1 MSNVMKHIKEFG
13 QFINEEYVVY
23 KRRKGEDGGEEAG
36 RYDSKSLAN
45 KMKDKANQVANNDW
59 YVLEE
64 GLMGDVH
71 QLVKDTKTVQEFVKR
86 FFAEYGD
93 KIKRDRDSEEWVK
106 GLYADAKNESLELN
120 EADAFDALAGELSGT
135 VYDAYSDGK
144 TISAYYT
151 PFIWPDGVPVLKYMS
166 RSGKKTVKLPKQFK
180 IVEDENN
187 GWWYFKVGNTW
198 YGIDQDDYGTP
209 PFEY

>member
-1 MSNVMKHIKEFG
+1 MKHIKEFS

-23 KRRKGEDGGEEAG
+23 KRRKGEDSSEETG

-64 GLMGDVH
+64 GIMGDVH
-71 QLVKDTKTVQEFVKR
+71 QLIKDTKTVQEFVKR

-106 GLYADAKNESLELN
+106 GLYSDAQNEGLKLN
-120 EADAFDALAGELSGT
+120 
-135 VYDAYSDGK
+135 
-144 TISAYYT
+144 
-151 PFIWPDGVPVLKYMS
+151 
-166 RSGKKTVKLPKQFK
+166 
-180 IVEDENN
+180 
-187 GWWYFKVGNTW
+187 
-198 YGIDQDDYGTP
+198 
-209 PFEY
+209 

>member
-1 MSNVMKHIKEFG
+1 MKHIKEFG

-120 EADAFDALAGELSGT
+120 EDVHQLLADDITDAEVFDA
-135 VYDAYSDGK
+135 VSDGRSVKARSTTK
-144 TISAYYT
+144 T
-151 PFIWPDGVPVLKYMS
+151 WDDGVPVLKYIS
-166 RSGKKTVKLPKQFK
+166 RSSKSNVKLPKEFK
-180 IVEDENN
+180 VVDDTKY

>member
-1 MSNVMKHIKEFG
+1 MKHIKEFS

-23 KRRKGEDGGEEAG
+23 KRRKGEDSSEETG

-64 GLMGDVH
+64 GIMGDVH
-71 QLVKDTKTVQEFVKR
+71 QLIKDTKTVQEFVKR

-106 GLYADAKNESLELN
+106 GLYSDAQNEGLKLN
-120 EADAFDALAGELSGT
+120 EDVYTAGGTLRSTTSGMALT
-135 VYDAYSDGK
+135 K
-144 TISAYYT
+144 TT
-151 PFIWPDGVPVLKYMS
+151 TGPL
-166 RSGKKTVKLPKQFK
+166 RSNIKK
-180 IVEDENN
+180 NN
-187 GWWYFKVGNTW
+187 
-198 YGIDQDDYGTP
+198 
-209 PFEY
+209 

>member
-1 MSNVMKHIKEFG
+1 MKHIKEFS

-23 KRRKGEDGGEEAG
+23 KRRKGEDRGEEAG

-45 KMKDKANQVANNDW
+45 KMKDKANKVANNDW

-71 QLVKDTKTVQEFVKR
+71 QLIKDAKTVQEFVKR

-120 EADAFDALAGELSGT
+120 EADAFDALAGEISGT
-135 VYDAYSDGK
+135 VYDAHSDGNTIQAYHTNK
-144 TISAYYT
+144 T
-151 PFIWPDGVPVLKYMS
+151 WDDGTPVLKAIA
-166 RSGKKTVKLPKQFK
+166 RSDQKSVKLPKQFK
-180 IVEDENN
+180 MVEDDEY
-187 GWWYFKVGNTW
+187 GWWYFKVGNRW
-198 YGIDQDDYGTP
+198 YGIDQSDWGTP

>member
-1 MSNVMKHIKEFG
+1 MKHIKEFG

-71 QLVKDTKTVQEFVKR
+71 QLIKDTKTVQEFVKR

-120 EADAFDALAGELSGT
+120 EDVHQLLADDITDAEVFDA
-135 VYDAYSDGK
+135 VSDGRSVKARSTTK
-144 TISAYYT
+144 T
-151 PFIWPDGVPVLKYMS
+151 WDDGVPVLKYIS
-166 RSGKKTVKLPKQFK
+166 RASKSDVKLPKEFK
-180 IVEDENN
+180 VVDDTKY